1 MSGWAIRPEQSGDE
15 TAIAEIITAAFANM
29 PFSDG
34 SEAQLVH
41 RLRADGDLALSLV
54 ATDGANIIGH
64 VGFSQITVGGQTGQ
78 WFQLAPLS
86 VAPAHQ
92 QGGVGSSL
100 AQAGITAMRGKGAQG
115 IGVLGDPAYYERF
128 GFIRQN
134 GIGMNGPH
142 DEYYRWLALDCDA
155 PKGTVSFAPAFG

>member
-1 MSGWAIRPEQSGDE
+1 MSGWTIRPEAPGDE
-15 TAIAEIITAAFANM
+15 QAIAEIITAAFANM

-34 SEAQLVH
+34 GEAQLVD

-54 ATDGANIIGH
+54 ASDGAAIIGH
-64 VGFSQITVGGQTGQ
+64 IGFSQITVGGQTGQ
-78 WFQLAPLS
+78 WFQLAPLA

-100 AQAGITAMRGKGAQG
+100 AQAGIAAMRGKGAQG
-115 IGVLGDPAYYERF
+115 IGVLGEPAYYERF

-134 GIGMNGPH
+134 GIGMNSPH
-142 DEYYRWLALDCDA
+142 DEYYRWLTLDRDA
-155 PKGTVSFAPAFG
+155 PTGTVTFAPAFG